1 MITKENCYAAFLALP
16 KDERRIKKLYSKLV
30 ADGVDPPA
38 LQTLYDWSAQN
49 KWRARA
55 SEADGAVQIK
65 VAEISETIEQ
75 EAKTRITLA
84 TAAEE
89 AAFEGFACVKR
100 ALAECKIRNIKDAKI
115 VNDIAISLAEA
126 ATVMKERG
134 LAGALPLL
142 EGPYAAA
149 QLANG
154 NDPIAKALEG
164 LFLPPPDSA

>member
-1 MITKENCYAAFLALP
+1 VITKENCYAAFLALP

-38 LQTLYDWSAQN
+38 LQTLCDWSAQN

-84 TAAEE
+84 TAAED
-89 AAFEGFACVKR
+89 AAYEGFACVER
-100 ALAECKIRNIKDAKI
+100 ELANIKIRNVKDAKLMAELT
-115 VNDIAISLAEA
+115 VSLAEA

-134 LAGALPLL
+134 LAGARPLL
-142 EGPYAAA
+142 EGPYAA
-149 QLANG
+149 LAGNG
-154 NDPIAKALEG
+154 DDPIAKALEG
-164 LFLPPPDSA
+164 LFLPPPDGA